1 MANKK
6 TGVGTIM
13 LIAAGIGAWI
23 GDLIKKSVQPTKRRR
38 K

>member
-13 LIAAGIGAWI
+13 LIAAGIGTWI
-23 GDLIKKSVQPTKRRR
+23 GDLIRKSVRPTKRRR

>member
-1 MANKK
+1 MAKKK

-23 GDLIKKSVQPTKRRR
+23 GDLIKKSLQPTKRRR